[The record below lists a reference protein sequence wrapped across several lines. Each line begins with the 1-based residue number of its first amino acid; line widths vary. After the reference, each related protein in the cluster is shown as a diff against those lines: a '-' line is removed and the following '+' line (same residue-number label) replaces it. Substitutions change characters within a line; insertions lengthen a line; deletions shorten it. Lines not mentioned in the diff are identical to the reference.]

1 MIRENVQAQ
10 NVVSSEVKV
19 SSGVGRFVVAA
30 GALLASTG
38 TALASPG
45 YQVQTKG
52 SGILSNIS
60 ATMQDIGNFMST
72 TMGELAVLGGFVVA
86 AVLWAFAPKSG
97 AVGYAVRAAIAAII
111 IFNLTAVIAYFTY

>member
-1 MIRENVQAQ
+1 MSREKALVTKSVLADVQAPTGL
-10 NVVSSEVKV
+10 S
-19 SSGVGRFVVAA
+19 RIAIAVA
-30 GALLASTG
+30 GLLASTG
-38 TALASPG
+38 TALAGPG
-45 YQVQTKG
+45 YNVQTKG
-52 SGILSNIS
+52 KGILSNIS
-60 ATMQDIGNFMST
+60 STMQDIGNFMST